1 VSSIPRLRNRI
12 SLSSVIP
19 LGNPRAMRVLKNIV
33 GDRGAFRATMRFRFD
48 KDVAI
53 LVNPR
58 SATIWRG
65 LDTLVDVV

>member
-1 VSSIPRLRNRI
+1 
-12 SLSSVIP
+12 
-19 LGNPRAMRVLKNIV
+19 MRVLKNIV